1 LLRQFSE
8 RVGPVRPASWS
19 RKVRT
24 IIVAAWG
31 IAAVAGLAAG
41 ADLSNR
47 LSNPAEVPGTQ
58 SQAVALK
65 LERYFHE
72 NIAGSFVVV
81 FKATPELW
89 RSRGFVEQTRA
100 AVYRAARAAHGE
112 ARPLQSASPEVVYA
126 PIITNLPDAVAQ
138 KRTDAVRAS
147 IGRLPGTTVHVTGYP
162 AATQDL
168 IGVIARDLQRAES
181 ISIPIT
187 LLVLLLLFGSLP
199 AVAIPLL
206 FAFSTISVT
215 IGTVWVETH
224 FAAIPAYASNL
235 VTLVGI
241 AIAVDYSM
249 LYVARYREEAINAA
263 SSSEAL
269 AVTAKTAGRTLVA
282 SGATVAVGLAPLAFM
297 PLPFFSG
304 LGLAALVIPI
314 VSVLAALSL
323 LPTLLAIL
331 APNLERFQ
339 VKLPAR
345 IRRRT
350 DAAYSGHFWE
360 RFANGVMRRAGPYA
374 IAASLVMLLIAAPV
388 TKMIVTGGTGG
399 KYGNILDEAAFT
411 PYEILIDTSHNSG
424 AVSSNA
430 VASERRLLRRL
441 AQDAEVSSI
450 QAPAELEPG
459 QADIATNS
467 AEQAKAIALGLLDP
481 HKRLIRIRVFGQH
494 GSGSSQAMNLVN
506 RIRSQYL
513 PHDVREYVGGLP
525 AAETDFVNK
534 MENNVPLLLIITV
547 GAIYLL
553 LVRAFRSIFLPLK
566 AIVMNCLS
574 LAATYGVLVVVF
586 QMGWGQVI
594 GLSQTGQIAAWVPVL
609 LFGALFGISTD
620 YEVFMI
626 TRMREEWD
634 STHDNERSVALGL
647 QRCGRIVT
655 ASALVMIVIF
665 TGFTVSHVV
674 ALQEF
679 GVGLVAAV
687 FFDATIVRL
696 LLVPSLMKLM
706 GRWNWYMIGEA
717 RSPLELESVGE
728 R

>member
-1 LLRQFSE
+1 M
-8 RVGPVRPASWS
+8 RPASWS

-24 IIVAAWG
+24 IIVVAWG

-58 SQAVALK
+58 SQAAALK

-89 RSRGFVEQTRA
+89 RSRGFMERAQA
-100 AVYRAARAAHGE
+100 AVYRAARAAHGQ
-112 ARPLQSASPEVVYA
+112 ARPLQSASPAVVYA
-126 PIITNLPDAVAQ
+126 PIITDLPDAVAQ

-168 IGVIARDLQRAES
+168 IGVIAHDLQRAES

-269 AVTAKTAGRTLVA
+269 AITAKTAGRTLVA

-331 APNLERFQ
+331 APNLERYQ
-339 VKLPAR
+339 VKLPAP

-360 RFANGVMRRAGPYA
+360 RFANGVMRRAGRYA
-374 IAASLVMLLIAAPV
+374 LAAAAVMLLIAAPV
-388 TKMIVTGGTGG
+388 AKMIVTGGTGG
-399 KYGNILDEAAFT
+399 KYGNILNEAAFT
-411 PYEILIDTSHNSG
+411 PYEILIDTGHNGG

-430 VASERRLLRRL
+430 VASERRLLNRL
-441 AQDAEVSSI
+441 AQDTEVSSI
-450 QAPAELEPG
+450 QAPAELAAG
-459 QADIATNS
+459 QAALATNKTD
-467 AEQAKAIALGLLDP
+467 QAKAMALGLLDQ
-481 HKRLIRIRVFGQH
+481 HEQFIRIRVFGQH
-494 GSGSSQAMNLVN
+494 GSGSPQAMDLVN

-513 PHDVREYVGGLP
+513 PHAGFADAREYVGGLP

-534 MENNVPLLLIITV
+534 MENNVPLLLIIIV

-594 GLSQTGQIAAWVPVL
+594 GLSQTGQVAAWVPVL